1 MRCLGILLSL
11 AVLFAAITPVA
22 AQEASSETAAGS
34 GAKPQAASPSQ
45 QVPEDKRVLGVL
57 PNYRTANGLLPFEP
71 ITTKQKFTI
80 FYKDSTD
87 YPVFFTTGFFAGLG
101 QLNGSDNSIYGQGVK
116 GFAHRYGISYV
127 DQVVGNLFPEAIVP
141 SLFHEDPR
149 YFRKGEGSFGSRFGY
164 AISRIFV
171 CKTDTGKTAFNAP
184 ELVGNSLASI
194 TALSYHVHERTFGD
208 ASAQFATYIA
218 TDTVGQIIK
227 EFWPDIKRHMKK
239 NHTN

>member
-1 MRCLGILLSL
+1 MF
-11 AVLFAAITPVA
+11 AVAATVVAVIPVA
-22 AQEASSETAAGS
+22 AQEASEAVSSDAKAPSAATNQS
-34 GAKPQAASPSQ
+34 AA
-45 QVPEDKRVLGVL
+45 EDKRVLGVL

-87 YPVFFTTGFFAGLG
+87 YPVFITTAFFAGVS
-101 QLNGSDNSIYGQGVK
+101 QLQGTDNNIYSQGIK
-116 GFAHRYGISYV
+116 GFGHRYGISYA

-149 YFRKGEGSFGSRFGY
+149 YFRKGEGSVGSRFAY
-164 AISRIFV
+164 AVSRIFV

-184 ELVGNSLASI
+184 EIVGNSLASI
-194 TALSYHVHERTFGD
+194 AGLSYHVHERN
-208 ASAQFATYIA
+208 ASQAATQFATYIA
-218 TDTVGQIIK
+218 TDTIGQVVK

-239 NHTN
+239 NRTD